1 MLQKKILHVE
11 WHCPISE
18 LAEQFDHFR
27 STNVIGIAND
37 LSPHYRYVKYVDKFH
52 NSLQDVHEKFYFLR
66 NSL

>member
-37 LSPHYRYVKYVDKFH
+37 LSPHYRYVKYVVLAKENRKIYKNLWKF
-52 NSLQDVHEKFYFLR
+52 LFD
-66 NSL
+66 